1 MADFSLA
8 GKHVNVAM
16 MTSGGLAPCLS
27 SSISLLSKYWIEA
40 YRAGTISGLTLRFYN
55 AGYKGVLIGD
65 SFVVPESDWN
75 TLECLNFLGGSPIG
89 NSRVKVRFPPFPYFS
104 IMYIYFWGPFGLLSS
119 FLDRWMD
126 TDPRNIAR
134 FYFIFL
140 SMLQNPQGSVSIFL
154 IWGVTMEMKKSRKY
168 LSFAFCF

>member
-89 NSRVKVRFPPFPYFS
+89 NSRVKVRFPPRSLTFQLCIFIFGVSFVVFCLLFWIDGWTPTREILLGF
-104 IMYIYFWGPFGLLSS
+104 IYF
-119 FLDRWMD
+119 
-126 TDPRNIAR
+126 
-134 FYFIFL
+134 
-140 SMLQNPQGSVSIFL
+140 
-154 IWGVTMEMKKSRKY
+154 
-168 LSFAFCF
+168 FCQCCKIPKAVF